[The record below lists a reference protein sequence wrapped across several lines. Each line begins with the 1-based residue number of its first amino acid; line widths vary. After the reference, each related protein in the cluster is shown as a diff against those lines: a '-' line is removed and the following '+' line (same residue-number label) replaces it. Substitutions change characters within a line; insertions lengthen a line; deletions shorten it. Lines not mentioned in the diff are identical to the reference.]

1 MLVVVSCLIK
11 LIIIEILPN
20 FFVFF
25 FHHQLNLVW
34 ELVLASSGSNPLP
47 IAVAWD
53 RTVIPLPSSASII
66 TEQTNDWLFK
76 LAECVKLIN
85 ITK

>member
-1 MLVVVSCLIK
+1 
-11 LIIIEILPN
+11 
-20 FFVFF
+20 
-25 FHHQLNLVW
+25 LNLVR